1 MHLAP
6 RHVSGNTNNATECVW
21 FSTFFEK
28 AFVQASKE
36 LKKPFKTASAGMM
49 LKTLMDLG
57 FAFRNRR
64 GKYSFAVPLLNE
76 FIVRQMGLAAK
87 LPVPFGDTTET

>member
-1 MHLAP
+1 
-6 RHVSGNTNNATECVW
+6 
-21 FSTFFEK
+21 
-28 AFVQASKE
+28 
-36 LKKPFKTASAGMM
+36 MM